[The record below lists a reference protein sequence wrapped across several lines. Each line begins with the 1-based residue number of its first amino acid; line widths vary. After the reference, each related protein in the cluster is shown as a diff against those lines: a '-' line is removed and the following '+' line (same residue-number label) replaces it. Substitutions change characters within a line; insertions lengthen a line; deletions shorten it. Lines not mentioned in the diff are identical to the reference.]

1 MNCTVDGITEE
12 VCRLVSKLEKRDLSL
27 DALRESILE
36 IQAPFAVQH
45 RCQEDSLTFE
55 ELSKRVESHPRGW
68 LILCLAAENKELEQ
82 LQAENRTLLD
92 SLDKHQSALDLIMK
106 KYRLQVSQLM
116 QTNRM
121 EKLISTNGSRL
132 ENIAKG
138 STGTLHLKSDGI
150 FSDER
155 LVRAEP
161 ISNRGHKGGE
171 GSSTTELTTAMLNAR
186 VSTLASMAR
195 DVCNSGDLYTT
206 QLEAELHRL
215 RSENAGLRE
224 LLTIS
229 SDFAVDPTDVTENT
243 PSTDRAVP
251 GSSSAQSALRLSDLS
266 VLSPNQNSSNVDL
279 HHPSKLTNLVRALDE
294 FIPYNTAQRGR
305 SPSDLSSGH
314 SEDDNDD
321 YEDDV
326 TVADGGESSD

>member
-12 VCRLVSKLEKRDLSL
+12 VYRLVSKLQKRESGL
-27 DALRESILE
+27 DALRDSILE
-36 IQAPFAVQH
+36 IQAPFAGQH

-55 ELSKRVESHPRGW
+55 ELSKRVENHPRGW

-82 LQAENRTLLD
+82 LQVENRTLLD

-132 ENIAKG
+132 ENVAKG
-138 STGTLHLKSDGI
+138 STGTFHLRSDDM

-155 LVRAEP
+155 VVRAEP
-161 ISNRGHKGGE
+161 VINRSHKDDE
-171 GSSTTELTTAMLNAR
+171 GPSTTEPTTAMLSAR
-186 VSTLASMAR
+186 VSTLASIAR
-195 DVCNSGDLYTT
+195 DVCNSGDLYTI

-229 SDFAVDPTDVTENT
+229 SDFAVDPTDFIK
-243 PSTDRAVP
+243 SASSADRAVP
-251 GSSSAQSALRLSDLS
+251 GSSSAQPSLRVDLS
-266 VLSPNQNSSNVDL
+266 VLSPNQNSSNVGL
-279 HHPSKLTNLVRALDE
+279 HHPSKLTNLVRALDD
-294 FIPYNTAQRGR
+294 FIPYNTSQRGR
-305 SPSDLSSGH
+305 SPSDLSSGR
-314 SEDDNDD
+314 SEDDNDYD
-321 YEDDV
+321 DDV
-326 TVADGGESSD
+326 TVADGSESSD